1 MPQFR
6 WNTTDATVMAAL
18 DGLVY
23 RSRLLGSDRTVVN
36 IYGGNTS
43 AKTMEV
49 DHAGRPVQVLWVKGS
64 GSDVASIGESGFAA
78 LRMPDIAP
86 LMARDEMND
95 EAMVAYLNRSVFLP
109 DRPRQSIETL
119 LHAFIPAAHVD
130 HTHPDAVIS
139 LACAAD
145 GRALEA
151 VFYDGF
157 IEHLHGQ
164 VGKLHRQRSKG

>member
-6 WNTTDATVMAAL
+6 WNRADATNLPAL

-95 EAMVAYLNRSVFLP
+95 EAMVA
-109 DRPRQSIETL
+109 
-119 LHAFIPAAHVD
+119 
-130 HTHPDAVIS
+130 
-139 LACAAD
+139 
-145 GRALEA
+145 
-151 VFYDGF
+151 
-157 IEHLHGQ
+157 
-164 VGKLHRQRSKG
+164 